1 MTALGWFQQELKGR
15 ACVSARTPARLSPAW
30 PRRGRIAL
38 CFVYLRLLLLS
49 RSAVDGRR
57 FLFVER
63 LAMSDAASSEVPGSA
78 STSRAIHLSE
88 LLGQPVIARSDDIVG
103 KVEDVVVR
111 LGEADVYPPVTGL
124 VAGIGGNRV
133 YVSWKQIAEWA
144 HGQVLLSQNKVNL
157 RAFER
162 QPGEVLLRADLL
174 DHRLID
180 VPAAE
185 LVHAYDVE
193 LEDTGT
199 NWVLARLDTRR
210 PPRLFGLIHPGGGN
224 ASRDWK
230 SFEPLIGHQES
241 SLERR
246 TRGRF
251 GKLKPAQ
258 IADLLED
265 ADKREGGEILDRIH
279 DDPELEADVFE
290 ELDPDKA
297 NKLLGNM
304 SDADVAGVLA
314 RMRADD
320 AADAIFEL
328 RQSRRRPVLEL
339 LPAGQRT
346 KVVTLMGF
354 NPATAGGLMGV
365 DVASCPTDATA
376 AQAIS
381 IVAAASTLQPEALL
395 NIHVLSAAGEL
406 VGVVSVIELLQ
417 SAPDT
422 PVLEVADLDPVRVT
436 PAADV
441 TDIALLMADYNLVTI
456 PVVDEHDHVLGVV
469 TFDDLL
475 EATVPEDWRR
485 REPAPRPIR
494 ETSAE
499 NRDLDNPGG
508 PTRA

>member
-1 MTALGWFQQELKGR
+1 M
-15 ACVSARTPARLSPAW
+15 
-30 PRRGRIAL
+30 

-395 NIHVLSAAGEL
+395 NIHVLGAAGEL

-422 PVLEVADLDPVRVT
+422 PVLEVADLDPVRVI

-494 ETSAE
+494 ESSAE
-499 NRDLDNPGG
+499 NSDLDNPGG

>member
-1 MTALGWFQQELKGR
+1 
-15 ACVSARTPARLSPAW
+15 
-30 PRRGRIAL
+30 L

-395 NIHVLSAAGEL
+395 NIHVLGAAGEL

-494 ETSAE
+494 ESSAE
-499 NRDLDNPGG
+499 NSDLDNPGG

>member
-1 MTALGWFQQELKGR
+1 
-15 ACVSARTPARLSPAW
+15 
-30 PRRGRIAL
+30 
-38 CFVYLRLLLLS
+38 
-49 RSAVDGRR
+49 
-57 FLFVER
+57 
-63 LAMSDAASSEVPGSA
+63 MSDAASSEVPGSA
-78 STSRAIHLSE
+78 SISRVIHLSE
-88 LLGQPVIARSDDIVG
+88 LLGQPVIARAGDSVG
-103 KVEDVVVR
+103 EVEDVVVR
-111 LGEADVYPPVTGL
+111 LGGVDVYPPVTGL

-133 YVSWKQIAEWA
+133 YVSWEQIAQWA
-144 HGQVLLSQNKVNL
+144 HGQVQLSQNKVDL

-162 QPGEVLLRADLL
+162 RPGEVMLRADLL

-180 VPAAE
+180 VPAVE

-210 PPRLFGLIHPGGGN
+210 PARLFGLIKAGTGH

-230 SFEPLIGHQES
+230 SFEPLIGHQQS

-246 TRGRF
+246 ASWRF
-251 GKLKPAQ
+251 GKLKPAE

-279 DDPELEADVFE
+279 SDPELEADVFE

-297 NKLLGNM
+297 NKLLDNM
-304 SDADVAGVLA
+304 SDDDVAGVLT

-328 RQSRRRPVLEL
+328 RQSRRRRVLDL

-346 KVVTLMGF
+346 KVITLAGF
-354 NPATAGGLMGV
+354 NPATAGGLMSV
-365 DVASCPTDATA
+365 DVASCSTDATV

-381 IVAAASTLQPEALL
+381 ILAEARTLQPEALL
-395 NIHVLSAAGEL
+395 NIHALNEADEL
-406 VGVVSVIELLQ
+406 VGVASLVGLVQ

-422 PVLEVADLDPVRVT
+422 PVMQVADLDPVRVT
-436 PAADV
+436 PDADV

-456 PVVDEHDHVLGVV
+456 PVVDAQDHVMGVV

-485 REPAPRPIR
+485 REPAPHPIR
-494 ETSAE
+494 ETSSE
-499 NRDLDNPGG
+499 KPDLDNQGG
-508 PTRA
+508 AAHG

>member
-1 MTALGWFQQELKGR
+1 MVAG
-15 ACVSARTPARLSPAW
+15 
-30 PRRGRIAL
+30 L
-38 CFVYLRLLLLS
+38 C
-49 RSAVDGRR
+49 
-57 FLFVER
+57 VER
-63 LAMSDAASSEVPGSA
+63 VAMSDAASSEVPSSA
-78 STSRAIHLSE
+78 STPRVIHFSE
-88 LLGQPVIARSDDIVG
+88 LIGQPVIARSDDTVG
-103 KVEDVVVR
+103 RVEDVVVR
-111 LGEADVYPPVTGL
+111 LGGADVYPPVTGL

-133 YVSWKQIAEWA
+133 YVSRKQIAEWA
-144 HGQVLLSQNKVNL
+144 HGQVLLSQNKVDL
-157 RAFER
+157 GAFER
-162 QPGEVLLRADLL
+162 RPGEVLLRADLL

-210 PPRLFGLIHPGGGN
+210 PARLFGLLPAGGGH

-230 SFEPLIGHQES
+230 SFEPLIGHQPS
-241 SLERR
+241 SRERR
-246 TRGRF
+246 AWGRF

-258 IADLLED
+258 IADLLEA

-279 DDPELEADVFE
+279 SDPELEADVFE

-297 NKLLGNM
+297 NKLLDDM
-304 SDADVAGVLA
+304 SDTDVAGVLA

-320 AADAIFEL
+320 AADAIFEV
-328 RQSRRRPVLEL
+328 RQSRRSRVLEL

-354 NPATAGGLMGV
+354 NPATAGGLMSV

-381 IVAAASTLQPEALL
+381 ILSAARTLQPEALL
-395 NIHVLSAAGEL
+395 NIHVLSTAGEL

-417 SAPDT
+417 SARDT
-422 PVLEVADLDPVRVT
+422 PVLEVADLDPVRVN

-441 TDIALLMADYNLVTI
+441 TDIAVLMADYNLVTI
-456 PVVDEHDHVLGVV
+456 PVVDTHDQVLGVV

-475 EATVPEDWRR
+475 EATVPADWRR
-485 REPAPRPIR
+485 REPAPHPIR

-499 NRDLDNPGG
+499 NSDLDNPGG
-508 PTRA
+508 PTAD

>member
-1 MTALGWFQQELKGR
+1 
-15 ACVSARTPARLSPAW
+15 
-30 PRRGRIAL
+30 L

-304 SDADVAGVLA
+304 SDTDVAGVLA

-494 ETSAE
+494 ESSAE
-499 NRDLDNPGG
+499 NSDLDNPGG

>member
-304 SDADVAGVLA
+304 SDTDVAGVLA

-395 NIHVLSAAGEL
+395 NIHVLGAAGEL

-422 PVLEVADLDPVRVT
+422 PVLEVADLDPVRVI

>member
-1 MTALGWFQQELKGR
+1 MPPMVAG
-15 ACVSARTPARLSPAW
+15 
-30 PRRGRIAL
+30 
-38 CFVYLRLLLLS
+38 
-49 RSAVDGRR
+49 
-57 FLFVER
+57 LFVGR
-63 LAMSDAASSEVPGSA
+63 VVMSDAASSEVAGSA
-78 STSRAIHLSE
+78 STSPPVIHLSE
-88 LLGQPVIARSDDIVG
+88 LLGQPVVARSGDTVG

-111 LGEADVYPPVTGL
+111 LAGADVYPPVTGL
-124 VAGIGGNRV
+124 VAGIGGNRA
-133 YVSWKQIAEWA
+133 YVPREQIAQWA
-144 HGQVLLSQNKVNL
+144 HGQVQLSQNKVNL

-162 QPGEVLLRADLL
+162 RPGEVLLRADLL

-193 LEDTGT
+193 LEVTGT
-199 NWVLARLDTRR
+199 DWVLASLDTRR
-210 PPRLFGLIHPGGGN
+210 PARLFGLIKRGGGH

-230 SFEPLIGHQES
+230 SFEPLIGHQQS

-246 TRGRF
+246 TKGRF
-251 GKLKPAQ
+251 NKLKPAQ

-265 ADKREGGEILDRIH
+265 ADKLEGGEILDRIH
-279 DDPELEADVFE
+279 GDPELEADVFE

-297 NKLLGNM
+297 NKLLDNM
-304 SDADVAGVLA
+304 SDDDVAGVLA

-328 RQSRRRPVLEL
+328 RQSRRRRVLEL

-346 KVVTLMGF
+346 KVITLMGF
-354 NPATAGGLMGV
+354 NPATAGGLMSV
-365 DVASCPTDATA
+365 DVASCSMASTA
-376 AQAIS
+376 DQAIS
-381 IVAAASTLQPEALL
+381 ILAGSSTLQPEALL
-395 NIHVLSAAGEL
+395 NIHVLNEADEL
-406 VGVVSVIELLQ
+406 VGVVSVIGLLQ

-441 TDIALLMADYNLVTI
+441 TDIALLMADYNLVSI
-456 PVVDEHDHVLGVV
+456 PVVDTRDHVLGVV

-485 REPAPRPIR
+485 REPAPHPIR
-494 ETSAE
+494 ETSSE
-499 NRDLDNPGG
+499 ETVMDNRDGSG
-508 PTRA
+508 RG

>member
-1 MTALGWFQQELKGR
+1 
-15 ACVSARTPARLSPAW
+15 
-30 PRRGRIAL
+30 
-38 CFVYLRLLLLS
+38 
-49 RSAVDGRR
+49 
-57 FLFVER
+57 
-63 LAMSDAASSEVPGSA
+63 MSDAASSEVPGSA

-88 LLGQPVIARSDDIVG
+88 LLGQPVIARSDDTVG

-111 LGEADVYPPVTGL
+111 LGGADVSPPVTGL
-124 VAGIGGNRV
+124 VAGIGRNRA
-133 YVSWKQIAEWA
+133 YVSWKQISQWA

-157 RAFER
+157 SAFER
-162 QPGEVLLRADLL
+162 RPGEVLLRADLL

-180 VPAAE
+180 VLAAE
-185 LVHAYDVE
+185 WVRAYDVE

-199 NWVLARLDTRR
+199 DWVLARLDTRR
-210 PPRLFGLIHPGGGN
+210 PARLFGLIKPGGGH
-224 ASRDWK
+224 ARRDWK
-230 SFEPLIGHQES
+230 SFEPLIGHQET

-246 TRGRF
+246 ARWRF

-265 ADKREGGEILDRIH
+265 ADKWESGEILDRIH
-279 DDPELEADVFE
+279 GDPELEADVFE

-297 NKLLGNM
+297 NKLLDNM
-304 SDADVAGVLA
+304 SDTDVAGVLA

-320 AADAIFEL
+320 AADAILEL
-328 RQSRRRPVLEL
+328 RESRRRRVLEL

-381 IVAAASTLQPEALL
+381 IVAGARTLQPEALL
-395 NIHVLSAAGEL
+395 NIHVLNEADEL
-406 VGVVSVIELLQ
+406 VGVVSMIGLLQ

-422 PVLEVADLDPVRVT
+422 PVLEVADLEPVRVT
-436 PAADV
+436 SAADV
-441 TDIALLMADYNLVTI
+441 KDIALLMADYNLVSI
-456 PVVDEHDHVLGVV
+456 PVVDAHDHVLGVV

-494 ETSAE
+494 ETSPE
-499 NRDLDNPGG
+499 N
-508 PTRA
+508 

>member
-1 MTALGWFQQELKGR
+1 
-15 ACVSARTPARLSPAW
+15 VRLSPAW
-30 PRRGRIAL
+30 PRPGRIAL

-49 RSAVDGRR
+49 CSAVDGRR

-246 TRGRF
+246 AKGRF

-279 DDPELEADVFE
+279 GDPELEADVFE

-297 NKLLGNM
+297 NKLLANM
-304 SDADVAGVLA
+304 SDTEVAGVLA

-381 IVAAASTLQPEALL
+381 ILAGARTLQPESLL

-406 VGVVSVIELLQ
+406 VGVVSVIGLLQ

-422 PVLEVADLDPVRVT
+422 PVLDVADLDPVRVT

-456 PVVDEHDHVLGVV
+456 PVVDERDHVLGVV

-485 REPAPRPIR
+485 REPAPHPIR

-499 NRDLDNPGG
+499 NSDLDNLGG
-508 PTRA
+508 PTRD

>member
-1 MTALGWFQQELKGR
+1 M
-15 ACVSARTPARLSPAW
+15 
-30 PRRGRIAL
+30 

-49 RSAVDGRR
+49 CSAVDGRR

-111 LGEADVYPPVTGL
+111 LGEADVYPPVTGV

-494 ETSAE
+494 ESSAE
-499 NRDLDNPGG
+499 NSDLDNPGG

>member
-1 MTALGWFQQELKGR
+1 
-15 ACVSARTPARLSPAW
+15 
-30 PRRGRIAL
+30 
-38 CFVYLRLLLLS
+38 
-49 RSAVDGRR
+49 
-57 FLFVER
+57 
-63 LAMSDAASSEVPGSA
+63 MSDAASSEVPGSA

-304 SDADVAGVLA
+304 SDTDVAGVLA

-395 NIHVLSAAGEL
+395 NIHVLGAAGEL

-422 PVLEVADLDPVRVT
+422 PVLEVADLDPVRVI

>member
-1 MTALGWFQQELKGR
+1 
-15 ACVSARTPARLSPAW
+15 
-30 PRRGRIAL
+30 
-38 CFVYLRLLLLS
+38 
-49 RSAVDGRR
+49 
-57 FLFVER
+57 
-63 LAMSDAASSEVPGSA
+63 MSDAASSEVAA
-78 STSRAIHLSE
+78 STSPPVIHLSE
-88 LLGQPVIARSDDIVG
+88 LLGQPVIARSGDTIG

-111 LGEADVYPPVTGL
+111 LGGVDVYPPVTGL
-124 VAGIGGNRV
+124 VAEIGGNRA

-144 HGQVLLSQNKVNL
+144 HGQVQLSQNKVNL

-162 QPGEVLLRADLL
+162 RPGEVLLRADLL

-199 NWVLARLDTRR
+199 DWVLARLDTRR
-210 PPRLFGLIHPGGGN
+210 PARLFGLIKAGSGH

-230 SFEPLIGHQES
+230 SFEPLIGQQQS
-241 SLERR
+241 GLEPRA
-246 TRGRF
+246 RGRF

-279 DDPELEADVFE
+279 GDPELEADVFE

-297 NKLLGNM
+297 NKLLDNM

-346 KVVTLMGF
+346 KVITLMGF

-365 DVASCPTDATA
+365 DVASCPADATV

-381 IVAAASTLQPEALL
+381 ILSEARTLQPEALL
-395 NIHVLSAAGEL
+395 NIHVLNASGEL
-406 VGVVSVIELLQ
+406 VGVVSVIGLLQ

-436 PAADV
+436 PTADV

-456 PVVDEHDHVLGVV
+456 PVVDAHDHVLGVV

-485 REPAPRPIR
+485 REPAPHPIR
-494 ETSAE
+494 ESSPD
-499 NRDLDNPGG
+499 NSDLDNQGG
-508 PTRA
+508 STHG